1 MDAAIR
7 KAKDSIG
14 QIFDKNLHDLVR
26 GIRNHKENESKYLT
40 ECIDEIK
47 QELKQDNVAV
57 KANAINKLCYVI
69 QKFYI
74 FSHIIEYFFSFK
86 KQLQMIGYDFSWA
99 AFNIIEVMSS
109 TKFTYKVIY
118 I

>member
-26 GIRNHKENESKYLT
+26 GIRNHKENESKYIR

-47 QELKQDNVAV
+47 QELKQDNMAM

-69 QKFYI
+69 LDKI
-74 FSHIIEYFFSFK
+74 RNLFFFTNFK
-86 KQLQMIGYDFSWA
+86 I
-99 AFNIIEVMSS
+99 
-109 TKFTYKVIY
+109 
-118 I
+118 